1 MDHDNPQDQAPAPDN
16 VITFPA
22 PAPSQTDTTT
32 PQDVCASTHTRKAR
46 GKGQNT
52 SKGTGARKTKGRRKG
67 KKKTYP
73 RKSQA
78 QKVDIEAPDLNAVR
92 PSIGTRGKDGKLYK
106 LTDRQDRFCSAYVNS
121 NSASE
126 AYRQVYDCSRSK
138 PAAIRVNASR
148 LLLNPNVQH
157 RLAQLKAAR
166 DAQTSLSRQWV
177 LDRLMEHAE
186 VCLGKKKIKLTKAN
200 RDGQTIEI
208 EATMHDQSAANR
220 ALELLGKEAGMFID
234 RRETGGPGD
243 FARMGDDELREYVA
257 REMAQAEEMRKRTG
271 TDG

>member
-1 MDHDNPQDQAPAPDN
+1 
-16 VITFPA
+16 
-22 PAPSQTDTTT
+22 
-32 PQDVCASTHTRKAR
+32 
-46 GKGQNT
+46 
-52 SKGTGARKTKGRRKG
+52 
-67 KKKTYP
+67 
-73 RKSQA
+73 
-78 QKVDIEAPDLNAVR
+78 
-92 PSIGTRGKDGKLYK
+92 
-106 LTDRQDRFCSAYVNS
+106 
-121 NSASE
+121 
-126 AYRQVYDCSRSK
+126 
-138 PAAIRVNASR
+138 
-148 LLLNPNVQH
+148 
-157 RLAQLKAAR
+157 
-166 DAQTSLSRQWV
+166 V

-257 REMAQAEEMRKRTG
+257 REMEQAEQMRKRTG